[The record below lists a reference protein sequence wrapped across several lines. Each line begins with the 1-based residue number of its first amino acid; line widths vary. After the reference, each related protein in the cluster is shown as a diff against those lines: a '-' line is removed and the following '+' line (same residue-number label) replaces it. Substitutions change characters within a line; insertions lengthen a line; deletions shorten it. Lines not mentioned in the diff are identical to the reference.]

1 MRCHA
6 SPLAC
11 MHIGD
16 IDDRT
21 VPSGESS
28 SCRVQRWLRPR
39 RRQLRSTACRRGRT
53 RVRAVVAQTHS
64 RARGR
69 RRLRQSTTTTYRS
82 GRRGEAAA
90 HRSTAPSPLHAAL
103 ACWPRAL
110 RFGLHAV
117 LDGFLIDGLARYSG
131 SVQRHAATA
140 TAERCAS
147 CTRPALVRRERN
159 WMWRSP
165 DGVYWRTR
173 LCWEATHRLQPGTR
187 HEDDSRSY
195 IHRTDVARR
204 TPRSAALAVLLR
216 LRRPSRS
223 ESPLGFHAASTWP
236 AAAGCGFGNSD
247 AGGLGCYAAV
257 LRPPGARRSAGK
269 TTRKRGGA
277 TMVA

>member
-1 MRCHA
+1 MATPSAATA
-6 SPLAC
+6 S
-11 MHIGD
+11 ISS
-16 IDDRT
+16 
-21 VPSGESS
+21 VPARADSS
-28 SCRVQRWLRPR
+28 AGS
-39 RRQLRSTACRRGRT
+39 
-53 RVRAVVAQTHS
+53 S
-64 RARGR
+64 RADSQQSATRPKTPPTIYDHHIPERPPRGSCGAPQHCAVPFAR
-69 RRLRQSTTTTYRS
+69 CPCLLATRS
-82 GRRGEAAA
+82 AV
-90 HRSTAPSPLHAAL
+90 
-103 ACWPRAL
+103 

-117 LDGFLIDGLARYSG
+117 LDGLLLDGLARYSG

-187 HEDDSRSY
+187 HDDARSY
-195 IHRTDVARR
+195 SHRADVARR
-204 TPRSAALAVLLR
+204 TSRSAALAVLLR

-269 TTRKRGGA
+269 TTRKGGRAPPRRGRLRAGHLA
-277 TMVA
+277 A